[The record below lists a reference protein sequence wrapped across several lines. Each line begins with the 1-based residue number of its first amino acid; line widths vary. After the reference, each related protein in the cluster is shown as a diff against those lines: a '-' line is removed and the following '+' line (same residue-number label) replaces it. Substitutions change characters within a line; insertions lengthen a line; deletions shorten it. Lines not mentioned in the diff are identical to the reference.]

1 MSTPARQ
8 TRVHAP
14 TLSTADRRPGF
25 DWLLDSVEVV
35 RHRVGRELDPARRSE
50 LGQFLTPLAVA
61 RFMATMA
68 HGSAGT
74 VRILDAGAGVGSLAA
89 ALVAELGSRPKR
101 PRRMEVSAYEL
112 DAEMATS
119 LGTTLAMCE
128 SACKAAHIEFTS
140 KVLHEDFIR
149 AASEVVEG
157 GLLAPPKPQFECAI
171 LNPPYRKIRTDSPE
185 RQRLQAVGLETTN
198 LYTAFL
204 FLAAHLLVPGGELI
218 AITPRSFCNGP
229 YHRPFRKAF
238 FEMMRLER
246 LHVFETRH
254 TAFGDYEV
262 LQENIILRAVK
273 SPDRSGRV
281 HITTNASPE
290 DPDLAERTV
299 AYSEVVDDKGDDYF
313 VHVVPDEMNAAVA
326 RQMSRLRG
334 SLADLGVSVSTG
346 RVVDFRAKEYLRKD
360 TGARTAP
367 LVYPGHVVQGRV
379 VWPKDGFR
387 KWNALE
393 DVPETATLMVPAG
406 TYVLVKRFSAKEE
419 PRRVV
424 AAIIYSGDANHP
436 RWGFENHLNYF
447 HDNGR
452 ELPKALAR
460 GLAAYLNSS
469 VVDTYFR
476 QFSGHTQVNATD
488 LRRLPYPTRDELE
501 ALGRQIGDKVLLQ
514 DELDALVEE
523 NLGMAKSSDGI
534 DPVKGQ
540 KRIDEALSIL
550 EQFGV
555 PKEQQNV
562 RSALTLLAL
571 LDLKP
576 NSRWSSAASP
586 LCGITEMMDYFAEH
600 FGKRYAPNTRET
612 VRRFTIHQFVEAGF
626 VLKNPDKPDR
636 PVNSPQAVYQVEA
649 GALEVF
655 RAFGTPEWGAKLAA
669 YLKAMPSLTVRYARE
684 RAMERIPVKL
694 PSGRKLTLSPGGQNE
709 LIKLIVEEF
718 CPRFTPGGE
727 VLYVGDADEKWA
739 CFDEAALRNLGVTVD
754 SHGKMPDAVIYHRKK
769 NWLVLVE
776 AVTSHG
782 PVNPKRHDELK
793 KLFKGSR
800 AGLVFVTAFMTRPA
814 MVRYL
819 NDISW
824 ESEVWVAE
832 SPTHMIHF
840 NGERFLGPYE

>member
-1 MSTPARQ
+1 MAR
-8 TRVHAP
+8 
-14 TLSTADRRPGF
+14 
-25 DWLLDSVEVV
+25 
-35 RHRVGRELDPARRSE
+35 
-50 LGQFLTPLAVA
+50 
-61 RFMATMA
+61 MA
-68 HGSAGT
+68 HGSVGS

-89 ALVAELGSRPKR
+89 ALVAELVSRPKK
-101 PRRMEVSAYEL
+101 PRRVDVSAYEL
-112 DAEMATS
+112 APDMATA
-119 LGTTLAMCE
+119 LGTTLQMCKE
-128 SACKAAHIEFTS
+128 ACKAAGVEF
-140 KVLHEDFIR
+140 VGRVFQEDFIR

-157 GLLAPPKPQFECAI
+157 GLLAPPKPKYECAI
-171 LNPPYRKIRTDSPE
+171 LNPPYRKIRADSPE
-185 RQRLQAVGLETTN
+185 RRRLQAAGLETTN

-229 YHRPFRKAF
+229 YHRAFRKAF
-238 FEMMRLER
+238 FSMMRLER
-246 LHVFETRH
+246 LHVFETRD
-254 TAFGDYEV
+254 TAFGDDEV
-262 LQENIILRAVK
+262 LQENIILHAVK

-281 HITTNASPE
+281 HITTNTSPD

-299 AYSEVVDDKGDDYF
+299 PYAEVVDDTSEDYF

-326 RQMSRLRG
+326 RQMARLPG
-334 SLADLGVSVSTG
+334 TLADLGVSVSTG

-360 TGARTAP
+360 AGRGTAP
-367 LVYPGHVVQGRV
+367 LLYPSHLVQGRI

-419 PRRVV
+419 PRRIV
-424 AAIIYSGDANHP
+424 AAVTYPDDAKHP

-447 HDNGR
+447 HVDGR
-452 ELPKALAR
+452 ELPKALAQ

-469 VVDTYFR
+469 VVDAYFR

-488 LRRLPYPTRDELE
+488 LRALPYPQREELE
-501 ALGRQIGDKVLLQ
+501 AIGRQMGDKVLLQ

-523 NLGMAKSSDGI
+523 TLGMAKNDDI

-540 KRIDEALSIL
+540 KRIDEALVVL
-550 EQFGV
+550 EQLGV

-576 NSRWSSAASP
+576 NSNWSIAASP
-586 LCGITEMMDYFAEH
+586 LRGVTEMMDYFAEH

-649 GALEVF
+649 GALELF
-655 RAFGTPEWGAKLAA
+655 RAFGTPEWDAKLAS
-669 YLKAMPSLTVRYARE
+669 YLRAMPSLTVRYARE
-684 RAMERIPVKL
+684 REMERIPVKL
-694 PSGRKLTLSPGGQNE
+694 PSGGKLSLSPGGQNE
-709 LIKLIVEEF
+709 LIKLIIEEF
-718 CPRFTPGGE
+718 CPRFTPGGD

-739 CFDEAALRNLGVTVD
+739 CFDEPALAKLGVTVD

-782 PVNPKRHDELK
+782 PVNSKRRDELK
-793 KLFKGSR
+793 KLFKDSI

-819 NDISW
+819 NELSW
-824 ESEVWVAE
+824 EAEVWVAE